1 MNASATP
8 ITGIESDAMLA
19 GVEPAMRIRGVN
31 HFFGT
36 GDTRKQ
42 VLTDNAVTLM
52 PGEMVI
58 MTGPSGSG
66 KSTLLTLV
74 GGLRRVQ
81 EGSVRVLGR
90 ELNGLND
97 SELTYVR
104 RSIGFIFQAHNLFDS
119 LTALQNVRTSME
131 LHDDPPGERDY
142 KATAALA
149 RLGMGDRI
157 HYKPQAL
164 SGGQRQRVAIARALV
179 NRPKLVLADEPTA
192 ALDQASGREVVEVLK
207 QLARD
212 NGSTILLVTHDS
224 RIIDVADRIV
234 NMVDGRIVS
243 EIFVEETVRMVEF
256 LKRIPLFEPNLP
268 DILTAMTQKMGA
280 ERYPSGTVVV
290 REGDEG
296 DKFYVIRRGAVEVRR
311 EEHGTAKTIATLGSG
326 DFFGE
331 MALMS
336 GNKRNATVV
345 VSAPE
350 TVLYSLKKRDF
361 LAALA
366 TAPSFEQQLR
376 NVFFRRQ

>member
-1 MNASATP
+1 MDAPATP
-8 ITGIESDAMLA
+8 VPGIESDAVLA
-19 GVEPAMRIRGVN
+19 GVEPALRVQGVN
-31 HFFGT
+31 HYFGA
-36 GDTRKQ
+36 GETRKQ
-42 VLTDNAVTLM
+42 VLTDNAVSLM

-90 ELNGLND
+90 ELNSLND
-97 SELTYVR
+97 TELTHVR

-131 LHDDPPGERDY
+131 LHDDAAAERDK
-142 KATAALA
+142 KAIAALT
-149 RLGMGDRI
+149 RLGLGGRI
-157 HYKPQAL
+157 NYKPQAL

-192 ALDQASGREVVEVLK
+192 ALDKASGREVVEILK
-207 QLARD
+207 ELAKD

-224 RIIDVADRIV
+224 RVIDVADRIV

-256 LKRIPLFEPNLP
+256 LRKSKLFENNPP
-268 DILTAMTQKMGA
+268 DTLTTITQKMVA
-280 ERYPSGTVVV
+280 ERFPPGTVVV
-290 REGDEG
+290 RQGDEG
-296 DKFYVIRRGAVEVRR
+296 DKFYVIRRGAVDVRR
-311 EEHGTAKTIATLGSG
+311 EEHGATTTVATLGPG

-336 GNKRNATVV
+336 GEKRNATVV
-345 VSAPE
+345 VTEPE
-350 TVLYSLKKRDF
+350 TVLYSLKKQDF
-361 LAALA
+361 LAAIA
-366 TAPSFEQQLR
+366 STPSLDAQLR
-376 NVFFRRQ
+376 NVFFRRH